1 MIDRCDRNGL
11 VRALFA
17 LGVVIGA
24 GTRPKTCACTP
35 HSFHASF
42 VGPRPLGASRA
53 HRRTAPSFALP
64 KSRGGGLN
72 SVDGGLV
79 RFVSEKDVS
88 SAWRTSA
95 AQVAA
100 VLLSCRSGCCRPTSL
115 LRPPAESS
123 PTGRSSRGGPRLARY
138 LPAFRT
144 SSCRLWLGDSL
155 ETAPPAGSPSPSARR
170 RWRWTRCAATRW

>member
-1 MIDRCDRNGL
+1 MRPQRPRESV
-11 VRALFA
+11 VRT
-17 LGVVIGA
+17 GCCRQGG
-24 GTRPKTCACTP
+24 GTAEDVCV
-35 HSFHASF
+35 HAAQ
-42 VGPRPLGASRA
+42 LSRVFCW
-53 HRRTAPSFALP
+53 APSVGGLAGAQTHCAILCSAR
-64 KSRGGGLN
+64 KSGGGLN

-79 RFVSEKDVS
+79 RFVSEEDVS
-88 SAWRTSA
+88 SAWRTGA

-100 VLLSCRSGCCRPTSL
+100 VLSSCRSGCCRPTSL